1 MTDRPTLA
9 DIHAAEAR
17 LRPLLPPSPLE
28 VARAGTSRPQDAP
41 TLGAERYLKLESA
54 LPTHSFKIR
63 GALNAML
70 LQENTARER
79 GVVSASSGNHAQ
91 ALAHAAA
98 RIGAAVRLYMAAYT
112 TQRKQQAVRRLG
124 AEAIAQAADFDEAE
138 RLARADSETRGALY
152 ISAYN
157 DFGVICGAGTAGLEM
172 LAQLPELA
180 RVVVPTSGG
189 GLLGG
194 IALALKSER
203 PDIEVI
209 GVNALACPAMY
220 NELKGTDLPH
230 VEGTLADALVGS
242 IEDGS
247 YTLPLARRYVDDIL
261 LVTEEEIAAAI
272 RWLCFEQGWLAEG
285 GAVVGLAA
293 CLSGKIPDDG
303 VPTAIVIS
311 GGNIDSEQLR
321 EILCA

>member
-1 MTDRPTLA
+1 MVDLPTLA
-9 DIHAAEAR
+9 DIQDAAAR
-17 LRPLLPPSPLE
+17 LRPLLHPSPLE
-28 VARAGTSRPQDAP
+28 AALA
-41 TLGAERYLKLESA
+41 LGSGRYLKLESA

-63 GALNAML
+63 GALNAMM
-70 LQENTARER
+70 LQESTAKAR

-91 ALAHAAA
+91 ALAYAAG
-98 RIGAAVRLYMAAYT
+98 RVGAAVRLYMASYT
-112 TQRKQQAVRRLG
+112 TAGKQEAVRRLG
-124 AEAIAQAADFDEAE
+124 ATVIAEAADFDAAE
-138 RLARADSETRGALY
+138 SQARADSEENGALY

-157 DFGVICGAGTAGLEM
+157 DFGVISGAGTAGLE
-172 LAQLPELA
+172 LLEQLPELA

-194 IALALKSER
+194 IALAVRSRR
-203 PDIEVI
+203 PEIEVI
-209 GVNALACPAMY
+209 GVNARSCPAMY

-230 VEGTLADALVGS
+230 IDGTLADALVGS

-261 LVTEEEIAAAI
+261 LVSEAEIAAAI
-272 RWLCFEQGWLAEG
+272 RWLCFEGGWLAEG

-293 CLSGKIPDDG
+293 CLSGQIPDDG

-321 EILCA
+321 EIICA